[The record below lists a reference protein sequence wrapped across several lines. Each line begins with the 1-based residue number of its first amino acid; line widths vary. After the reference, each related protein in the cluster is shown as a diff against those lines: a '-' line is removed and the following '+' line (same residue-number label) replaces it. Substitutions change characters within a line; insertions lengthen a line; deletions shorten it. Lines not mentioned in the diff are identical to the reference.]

1 MKSLLATDLDGTLFY
16 PQRKTTMIPRRNV
29 AFLRRYI
36 DDGGKVVLVTSRN
49 REYAD
54 RVIAKIKRPLDIIG
68 GNGTYIIADGQTIQ
82 DEHLENHLAEELF
95 DFVEKNFKIRAWM
108 LQSREKG
115 LCLYV
120 GDISYIKKKMYQLYY
135 AWQGV
140 YKEPYLF
147 GNPLFLEQLKS
158 AQLYKL
164 MMYFGF
170 HKDASENAKKT
181 NAYIREHYPS
191 VESSW
196 IRQFIEITPLGCNKG
211 EGLKKYC
218 QIKGFSPDEV
228 HVVGDSGN
236 DIAMFKSFKNSYC
249 MDHASPA
256 VKKYANHIISRFP
269 ELERYLPKE
278 KE

>member
-16 PQRKTTMIPRRNV
+16 PQRKITMIPQRNV
-29 AFLRRYI
+29 TFLRRYI
-36 DDGGKVVLVTSRN
+36 DRGGTVVLVTSRN
-49 REYAD
+49 RDYAD

-68 GNGTYIIADGQTIQ
+68 GNGTYIIIDGKTVQ
-82 DEHLENHLAEELF
+82 DECLQNRLAEDLF
-95 DFVEKNFKIRAWM
+95 NFVEQHFQIRAWM

-115 LCLYV
+115 LVLYV
-120 GDISYIKKKMYQLYY
+120 GNLSFLKKKMYQLYY

-147 GNPLFLEQLKS
+147 GNDLFRDQLKN

-170 HKDASENAKKT
+170 PKDASENAKKT
-181 NAYIREHYPS
+181 NVYIREHYPS

-211 EGLKKYC
+211 DALKKYC
-218 QIKGFSPDEV
+218 AIKGFQVEDV

-236 DIAMFKSFKNSYC
+236 DITMFKSFPNSYC

-256 VKKYANHIISRFP
+256 VKKYARHIIGKIP
-269 ELERYLPKE
+269 DLERYLPPE

>member
-16 PQRKTTMIPRRNV
+16 PQRKLTMIPKRNIT
-29 AFLRRYI
+29 FLRRYI
-36 DDGGKVVLVTSRN
+36 DGGGKVVLVTSRN

-54 RVIAKIKRPLDIIG
+54 KVIAKVKRPLDIIG
-68 GNGTYIIADGQTIQ
+68 GNGTFIIADGKMLQ
-82 DEHLENHLAEELF
+82 DQSLENHLAEALF
-95 DFVEKNFKIRAWM
+95 DFVEKNFSIRAWM

-120 GDISYIKKKMYQLYY
+120 GDISFFKKKMYQLYY

-140 YKEPYLF
+140 YKEKYSF
-147 GNPLFLEQLKS
+147 GNALFMDQLKN

-164 MMYFGF
+164 MLYFGIR
-170 HKDASENAKKT
+170 KDAPEIAKKT
-181 NAYIREHYPS
+181 NIYIREHYPS

-196 IRQFIEITPLGCNKG
+196 IRQFIEITPHGCNKG

-218 QIKGFSPDEV
+218 QTMGYDSRDV

-236 DIAMFKSFKNSYC
+236 DIAMFKSFENSYC
-249 MDHASPA
+249 MDHAAPS
-256 VKKYANHIISRFP
+256 VKKYAKHMIRRIP
-269 ELERYLPKE
+269 DLERYLPKE

>member
-16 PQRKTTMIPRRNV
+16 PQRKITMIPQRNV
-29 AFLRRYI
+29 TFLRRYI
-36 DDGGKVVLVTSRN
+36 DRGGKVVLVTSRN

-54 RVIAKIKRPLDIIG
+54 RVIAKIKRPIDIIG
-68 GNGTYIIADGQTIQ
+68 GNGTYIIVDGKTIQ

-95 DFVEKNFKIRAWM
+95 DFVEKNFPIRAWM

-115 LCLYV
+115 LVLYV
-120 GDISYIKKKMYQLYY
+120 GNLSFIKKKMYQLYY

-147 GNPLFLEQLKS
+147 GNPLFIEELKK

-170 HKDASENAKKT
+170 HKDASEIAKKT

-211 EGLKKYC
+211 EALRKYC
-218 QIKGFSPDEV
+218 QVKGFSPEEV

-236 DIAMFKSFKNSYC
+236 DIAMFKRFTNSYC

-256 VKKYANHIISRFP
+256 VKKYARHIIRHIP
-269 ELERYLPKE
+269 DLERYLPTE

>member
-16 PQRKTTMIPRRNV
+16 PQRKITMIPQRNV
-29 AFLRRYI
+29 TFLRRYI
-36 DDGGKVVLVTSRN
+36 DRGGKVVLVTSRN

-68 GNGTYIIADGQTIQ
+68 GNGTYIIIDGQTIQ
-82 DEHLENHLAEELF
+82 DEHLENHLAVELF
-95 DFVEKNFKIRAWM
+95 DFVEKNFPIRAWM

-115 LCLYV
+115 LVLYV
-120 GDISYIKKKMYQLYY
+120 GNLSYIKKKMYQLYY

-140 YKEPYLF
+140 YKEPYRF
-147 GNPLFLEQLKS
+147 GNPLFVEELKS

-170 HKDASENAKKT
+170 HKDATETAKKT

-211 EGLKKYC
+211 EALRKYC
-218 QIKGFSPDEV
+218 QIKGFSPEDV

-236 DIAMFKSFKNSYC
+236 DIAMFKSFANSYC

-256 VKKYANHIISRFP
+256 VKKYARHIISKIP
-269 ELERYLPKE
+269 DLERYLPTE